1 MFAFLRGGGGGGG
14 IIPFI
19 VFVRVVLEASG
30 VGEDACVLEDVV
42 NSGGRRGWVFGSVLL
57 AKELFL

>member
-19 VFVRVVLEASG
+19 VFVRVVHEASG
-30 VGEDACVLEDVV
+30 VCEDACVLEDVV
-42 NSGGRRGWVFGSVLL
+42 SSGGRRGLVFGSVPL
-57 AKELFL
+57 AKDLF